1 MAQDDENK
9 PQGDDNKPQCD
20 ENGDGQRDGGSPQ
33 NNAGRSGDDGKQS
46 GNGKPRNA
54 AAAKA
59 DDSHIRE
66 ARLTST
72 GGEESLRRGLEAI
85 NRDLGLDCRIV
96 RFRTP
101 HRLPDG
107 SWDRRFQ
114 LPVLVTRYGEID
126 YEHGLPLRRMFDVR
140 YVRAQVLHD
149 NYRSHTRLAIRRGP
163 DVDGRRV
170 RIDYVYW
177 VPTIAEAERAG
188 LIAGECESGTMPYLV
203 AVAERC
209 SGLLFPMAVGT
220 KLVID
225 TDPDRDDDGDDG
237 KVSSARPGELLVDI
251 TVRRIEPYRR
261 EERKKD
267 IYDEYLDEDKPFDE
281 KAVLQLLE
289 RDSRALSEAI
299 LARGDARHRVAM
311 RTALALRADN
321 RDGDDD

>member
-9 PQGDDNKPQCD
+9 PQGDDN
-20 ENGDGQRDGGSPQ
+20 GDAQQDGGNPQ
-33 NNAGRSGDDGKQS
+33 NDAGRSGDDGKQS
-46 GNGKPRNA
+46 GNGKSRNA
-54 AAAKA
+54 AASKA
-59 DDSHIRE
+59 DDSRIRE

-72 GGEESLRRGLEAI
+72 GGEEGLRRGLEAI

-149 NYRSHTRLAIRRGP
+149 NYRSHTRLAIRRDPG
-163 DVDGRRV
+163 VDGRRV

-188 LIAGECESGTMPYLV
+188 LIAGECESDTMPYLV
-203 AVAERC
+203 AVAERR

-225 TDPDRDDDGDDG
+225 TDPDRDDDGDGGDAE
-237 KVSSARPGELLVDI
+237 KASSARPGELLVDI

-281 KAVLQLLE
+281 KAVLRLLE
-289 RDSRALSEAI
+289 RDSRALREAI